1 MPRTLRRRL
10 RLLLAP
16 HPGWLAVVAALG
28 LVLIGVVAIGLGQPA
43 SADFAAKQLAYLPVA
58 LLLMAV
64 AAVLPP
70 RLLVDLAYP
79 ALALAMVML
88 VVLLLPFMPAAFVP
102 VRNGARRW
110 FDLQLLSVQPSELA
124 KIAYVLALAAWL
136 RYRENYRAV
145 RGLLPPLILTFVP
158 MGLIVVEPDLG
169 TALLFLPALFAMLI
183 AAGAKL
189 KHLLAMLLIGLAL
202 LPAMYPLLQ
211 PHQKQRIVAMVSQ
224 VRGETRHRSG
234 IGFQGYKA
242 KTLVGAGQLTGHNA
256 PHAHNLI
263 HYNDLPEAWNDMIF
277 AVICTRFGA
286 AGGAGVVAL
295 YLLFV
300 AGGLGCAAVTRDP
313 FARIVAVGITAVV
326 FAQMFV
332 NVGMTLGILPIT
344 GMTLPFV
351 SYGGSSLVAN
361 FIMLGLLL
369 NVASRRSAIIPQP
382 AFEFDR
388 PRNEPVHRNPHGD
401 PMAPGK

>member
-1 MPRTLRRRL
+1 
-10 RLLLAP
+10 
-16 HPGWLAVVAALG
+16 
-28 LVLIGVVAIGLGQPA
+28 
-43 SADFAAKQLAYLPVA
+43 
-58 LLLMAV
+58 
-64 AAVLPP
+64 
-70 RLLVDLAYP
+70 
-79 ALALAMVML
+79 
-88 VVLLLPFMPAAFVP
+88 VP

-110 FDLQLLSVQPSELA
+110 FDLQLMHVQPSELA

-136 RYRENYRAV
+136 RYRQNYRRV
-145 RGLLPPLILTFVP
+145 RGLLPPLLLTFIP

-189 KHLLAMLLIGLAL
+189 KHLIAMLVIGLSL

-211 PHQKQRIVAMVSQ
+211 PHQKDRIVAMASQ
-224 VRGETRHRSG
+224 LQGETRHRSG

-242 KTLVGAGQLTGHNA
+242 KTLVGAGGLTGHDA
-256 PHAHNLI
+256 DHAHNLI

-277 AVICTRFGA
+277 AVLCTRFGA
-286 AGGAGVVAL
+286 IGGAAVVGL
-295 YLLFV
+295 YLLFT

-313 FARIVAVGITAVV
+313 FARLIAVGITAIV

-332 NVGMTLGILPIT
+332 NVGMTVGILPIT

-361 FIMLGLLL
+361 FIMVGLLL
-369 NVASRRSAIIPQP
+369 NVAARRSALVAQP

-388 PRNEPVHRNPHGD
+388 PRDEPVHRSPHGNAL
-401 PMAPGK
+401 PLGK